1 MNTAQLTLIV
11 STFSFAMGIL
21 LDWIITTHGK
31 NHQGKWSRRIL
42 AVLLAVS
49 FGANFANAQNITKL
63 HAENENLQNTVVS
76 LENKSANQDIK
87 IHVLES
93 YKRKLS
99 ALESSI
105 SSEPSSSSG
114 HNLEKLKEIANQP
127 VYPPM
132 VSHTVYITDT
142 GTKYHRSGCQY
153 LRKSKYAIDLGDAK
167 KQGYGPCS
175 KCNPPR

>member
-1 MNTAQLTLIV
+1 MNTIQLILIV

-21 LDWIITTHGK
+21 LDWVITTHGK
-31 NHQGKWSRRIL
+31 NHQGKWSKRIL

-49 FGANFANAQNITKL
+49 FGANFANAQNVTKL
-63 HAENENLQNTVVS
+63 QTENENLQNTVVA

-99 ALESSI
+99 VLESSA
-105 SSEPSSSSG
+105 SSEPSSG
-114 HNLEKLKEIANQP
+114 GGYNLEKLREIANQP
-127 VYPPM
+127 VYSPP

-167 KQGYGPCS
+167 RQGYEPCS
-175 KCNPPR
+175 KCNPPT

>member
-76 LENKSANQDIK
+76 PQKNSRYYAYDKAN
-87 IHVLES
+87 
-93 YKRKLS
+93 
-99 ALESSI
+99 
-105 SSEPSSSSG
+105 
-114 HNLEKLKEIANQP
+114 
-127 VYPPM
+127 
-132 VSHTVYITDT
+132 
-142 GTKYHRSGCQY
+142 
-153 LRKSKYAIDLGDAK
+153 
-167 KQGYGPCS
+167 
-175 KCNPPR
+175 PR